1 MRWSSSVELGDR
13 PVDFQGKVLQVA
25 RDAYRPGA
33 VAEVAL
39 DLAQD
44 GRHREAREGEPAV
57 EVEAVDGVDEA
68 QARDLEEVIEGLL
81 GALVAACQL
90 ARQRQEALDEHLAID
105 RVALIEVAR
114 EQRAIL
120 LGAAIA
126 HADSPGGVPTGSCHA
141 RSAAADVSRQ
151 ALPVCRCSTCRLEGR
166 SPIADRVASAAQTAA
181 PVEPAQLNR
190 SSTGAAGATK
200 SAAIR
205 RVARAG
211 ERHEQCRPWSP

>member
-13 PVDFQGKVLQVA
+13 PVDLQGEFLQVA
-25 RDAYRPGA
+25 RDAYRPCA

-105 RVALIEVAR
+105 RIALVQVAR
-114 EQRAIL
+114 EQCAIL

-126 HADSPGGVPTGSCHA
+126 HADSLRTGA
-141 RSAAADVSRQ
+141 PPRSAAAG
-151 ALPVCRCSTCRLEGR
+151 TR
-166 SPIADRVASAAQTAA
+166 SGESSDGDRVRVAVSLVASRAARRFAGRGVDCRYKRQLL
-181 PVEPAQLNR
+181 VKPAQLNR
-190 SSTGAAGATK
+190 SVAGAVGAT
-200 SAAIR
+200 
-205 RVARAG
+205 RVSCNPSRCAR
-211 ERHEQCRPWSP
+211 W